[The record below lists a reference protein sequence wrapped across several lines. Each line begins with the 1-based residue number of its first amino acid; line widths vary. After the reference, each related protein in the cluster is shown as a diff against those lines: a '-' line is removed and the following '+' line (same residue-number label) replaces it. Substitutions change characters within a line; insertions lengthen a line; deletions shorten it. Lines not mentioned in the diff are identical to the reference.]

1 MGSVKM
7 VLVIALA
14 ALVLPLAACGGESA
28 PQRAGKEPDD
38 RQTAV
43 SGGEAATWILSK
55 DQLPK
60 GWRYATGQQYLGIP
74 ELCDVVLEP
83 PNLSSAE
90 TQRFT
95 MDVAG
100 PFVIQYSFVS
110 SDEAATA
117 KRMAEWV
124 KAVNTCTSWSADG
137 ADIAVT
143 PITDIDPVGE
153 DFAAARGA
161 ADAPAGSGKPTLARE
176 YVAFRNGSQ
185 VTVLLSYGLGDLPP
199 RADVSAM
206 AKAIAARA

>member
-1 MGSVKM
+1 MRTA
-7 VLVIALA
+7 LVIALA
-14 ALVLPLAACGGESA
+14 ALALPLVACGGETPPKRS
-28 PQRAGKEPDD
+28 GEEPDD

-43 SGGEAATWILSK
+43 SGGEAASWILGK
-55 DQLPK
+55 DELPK
-60 GWRYATGQQYLGIP
+60 GWRYATGQQHLGIP

-83 PNLSSAE
+83 PSLSSAE

-95 MDVAG
+95 QDAAG

-124 KAVNTCTSWSADG
+124 KATSTCTSWTSDG
-137 ADIAVT
+137 ADIEVT

-153 DFAAARGA
+153 DFGAAHGAAATTTPGA
-161 ADAPAGSGKPTLARE
+161 DRE
-176 YVAFRNGSQ
+176 YVAFRNGSH
-185 VTVLLSYGLGDLPP
+185 VTVLLSYGVGALPS
-199 RADVSAM
+199 RADMSAM

>member
-14 ALVLPLAACGGESA
+14 ALVLPLAACGGETT
-28 PQRAGKEPDD
+28 PQRSGKEPDD

-43 SGGEAATWILSK
+43 SGGEAATWILGK
-55 DQLPK
+55 DELPE

-83 PNLSSAE
+83 PHLSSAE
-90 TQRFT
+90 TQRYT
-95 MDVAG
+95 RDAAG

-110 SDEAATA
+110 SDEAAA
-117 KRMAEWV
+117 AERMAEWV
-124 KAVNTCTSWSADG
+124 EAVSTCTTWTADG
-137 ADIAVT
+137 AEIEVT

-153 DFAAARGA
+153 DFGAARGA
-161 ADAPAGSGKPTLARE
+161 AQPPAGSGKPVLARE

>member
-1 MGSVKM
+1 MKM

-14 ALVLPLAACGGESA
+14 ALLLPLAACGSEST
-28 PQRAGKEPDD
+28 PERSGQEPDD
-38 RQTAV
+38 RQTAK
-43 SGGEAATWILSK
+43 SGGEAASWILGK
-55 DQLPK
+55 DELPE
-60 GWRYATGQQYLGIP
+60 GWRYATGQQHLGIP

-83 PNLSSAE
+83 PHLSSAE

-95 MDVAG
+95 QDAAG

-124 KAVNTCTSWSADG
+124 EAVSTCTTWQADG
-137 ADIAVT
+137 ADIEVT
-143 PITDIDPVGE
+143 PITDIDAVGE

-161 ADAPAGSGKPTLARE
+161 AAAPAGSGKPPMERE

-185 VTVLLSYGLGDLPP
+185 VTVLLAYGLGSLPA
-199 RADVSAM
+199 RTDVNAM
-206 AKAIAARA
+206 AQAIAARA